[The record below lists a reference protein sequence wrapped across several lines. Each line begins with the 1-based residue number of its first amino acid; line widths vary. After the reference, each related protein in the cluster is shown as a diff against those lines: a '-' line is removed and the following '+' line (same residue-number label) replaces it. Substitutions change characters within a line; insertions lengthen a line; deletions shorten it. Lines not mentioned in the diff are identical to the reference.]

1 MQIVGVGCTN
11 SEGEISL
18 IFTVLFFFLMRN
30 YFLLL
35 LVVSNIF
42 ILKSANA
49 WGGYT
54 WPYFVPREGTMCPY
68 MEPSDSNPVDYY
80 PESCLKWADPTT
92 FGKFRKW
99 RLLFGKQWW
108 DLYIDKNALYFHPMN
123 GEWERIE
130 MDTKDVSIYSK
141 GWRNYLEVWNELYY
155 FGLPLWGIVKVRNLL
170 STEVF
175 YLGDQTIIITDTI
188 TKKKILY
195 HNWIPNEEIDAEN
208 LEKDTRSYYDKLK
221 DSFPYWPDSTINM
234 TRWDYNFYIL
244 GNTIFFPDLFTLHRI
259 DNIDLKTFRKNGRFW
274 YQDKNKF
281 YRFIYGHYGFEIV
294 TKAKNIQKH

>member
-1 MQIVGVGCTN
+1 MMQIVEVGYIN

-108 DLYIDKNALYFHPMN
+108 DLYIDRNALYFHPMN

-130 MDTKDVSIYSK
+130 LDVKAIWK
-141 GWRNYLEVWNELYY
+141 TWRNYFYAGDSLYY
-155 FGLPLWGIVKVRNLL
+155 NWLPLSDIKKVRNML
-170 STEVF
+170 STEGTF
-175 YLGDQTIIITDTI
+175 LDNDTI
-188 TKKKILY
+188 VIKDTVNNKSEFYYKWILY
-195 HNWIPNEEIDAEN
+195 PFIDGERLEN
-208 LEKDTRSYYDKLK
+208 DTRAYFKNKKDTSNVDFFVVN
-221 DSFPYWPDSTINM
+221 DTIYFA
-234 TRWDYNFYIL
+234 D
-244 GNTIFFPDLFTLHRI
+244 IFELHEIKWVDLS
-259 DNIDLKTFRKNGRFW
+259 TFRKNGRSW
-274 YQDKNKF
+274 YQDKNNF
-281 YRFIYGHYGFEIV
+281 YTFIYGHYGFEIV